1 MIYKC
6 EMCRE
11 VFDESKAV
19 TRDDGNYEEFWGSK
33 MWMPYL
39 IDVCPYC
46 GSEDIGEYVEDFD
59 GE

>member
-1 MIYKC
+1 
-6 EMCRE
+6 MCRE